1 MELFKITDRVNID
14 SKDVYENYK
23 KVLSLYNDSISRG
36 DYGTSYLFIT
46 SLLEERVTVCW
57 VLREW
62 FERSNSLDENSK
74 PTIDETFSVINGVGK
89 KMEYLHE
96 RGYFSKKKLK
106 SFKSRLGN
114 RNVIVH
120 YFMWN
125 FDKIGRDKCDKIYET
140 FRFFDGLS
148 SQIKKEIGFK
158 REE

>member
-1 MELFKITDRVNID
+1 M
-14 SKDVYENYK
+14 
-23 KVLSLYNDSISRG
+23 
-36 DYGTSYLFIT
+36 
-46 SLLEERVTVCW
+46 
-57 VLREW
+57 REW

-96 RGYFSKKKLK
+96 KGYFSKKKLK

-125 FDKIGRDKCDKIYET
+125 FDKIGKDKCDKIYEA